1 MEPSM
6 AEMTIEEFETIIPQI
21 LLEYNGTQITYC
33 SLVHMFICH
42 Q

>member
-1 MEPSM
+1 M
-6 AEMTIEEFETIIPQI
+6 AEMTIEECDKILPQI

-33 SLVHMFICH
+33 NLVHMFICH